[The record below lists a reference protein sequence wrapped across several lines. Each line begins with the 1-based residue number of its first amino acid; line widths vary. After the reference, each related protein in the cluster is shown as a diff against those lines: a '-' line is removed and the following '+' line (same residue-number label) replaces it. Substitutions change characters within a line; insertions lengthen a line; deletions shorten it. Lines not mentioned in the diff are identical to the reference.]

1 MNRKE
6 MEDRVIGKLADLFAT
21 IGNPIRL
28 KILYALRE
36 QGSGMKWQNIQELT
50 GASGGTLKFHMDK
63 LESFNLAE
71 NFHGEYRITEKG
83 IGLLYLVDM
92 LKDKVEMMLQIEM
105 EQYDFQAF
113 FPP

>member
-1 MNRKE
+1 MNRME

-36 QGSGMKWQNIQELT
+36 QDSGMKWQNIQKLT
-50 GASGGTLKFHMDK
+50 GASGGTLKFHVDK
-63 LESFNLAE
+63 LESFNLVE
-71 NFHGEYRITEKG
+71 NFHGEYQITEKG

-92 LKDKVEMMLQIEM
+92 LKDKVEKILQVEM
-105 EQYDFQAF
+105 EQYGLQAF
-113 FPP
+113 FPS